1 MRTYEVIF
9 IATPTITSEEVDAYV
24 AQLQTVIDEKGGQVV
39 KIDNW
44 GKRPLAYKIKKFR
57 DGIYVVM
64 TIEADGPIIAELE
77 RRCRVTD
84 YILRYLSVRIDE
96 DLKRS
101 EKIRAIRQRKS
112 AAKTPPEVVAP
123 GEPEASPAP

>member
-1 MRTYEVIF
+1 VRTYEVIF
-9 IATPTITSEEVDAYV
+9 IAAPAVTTEEVDAYV
-24 AQLQTVIDEKGGQVV
+24 AQLQSVIEEKKGQVV

-64 TIEADGPIIAELE
+64 TIEADGSIIAELE

-84 YILRYLSVRIDE
+84 FILRYLSIRIDE

-101 EKIRAIRQRKS
+101 EKIKAARSRKS
-112 AAKTPPEVVAP
+112 DSRPSPEVARS
-123 GEPEASPAP
+123 EPEASPA

>member
-1 MRTYEVIF
+1 VRTYEVIF
-9 IATPTITSEEVDAYV
+9 IATPTVTAEDLDAYV
-24 AQLQTVIDEKGGQVV
+24 AQLQNVIEEKNGQVV

-44 GKRPLAYKIKKFR
+44 GKRTLAYKIKRFR

-64 TIEADGPIIAELE
+64 TIEADGSIIAEIE

-96 DLKRS
+96 NLKRA
-101 EKIRAIRQRKS
+101 EKIKAARQRKS
-112 AAKTPPEVVAP
+112 PPKPVPEITPS
-123 GEPEASPAP
+123 GPEATPA

>member
-1 MRTYEVIF
+1 VRTYEVIF
-9 IATPTITSEEVDAYV
+9 IATPTVTTEEFDAYV
-24 AQLQTVIDEKGGQVV
+24 AQLQSVIEEMNGQVV

-84 YILRYLSVRIDE
+84 YILRYLTVRIDE
-96 DLKRS
+96 DLKRA
-101 EKIRAIRQRKS
+101 EKIKAARQRKS
-112 AAKTPPEVVAP
+112 ESKPSTAVAP
-123 GEPEASPAP
+123 GEPEATPA

>member
-9 IATPTITSEEVDAYV
+9 IATPTVTTEDLDGYL
-24 AQLQTVIDEKGGQVV
+24 AQLQSVIEDMGGQVV

-44 GKRPLAYKIKKFR
+44 GKRALAYKIKKFR
-57 DGIYVVM
+57 DGNYVVM
-64 TIEADGPIIAELE
+64 TIEADGKIIAEIE

-84 YILRYLSVRIDE
+84 FILRYLSVRIDQ

-101 EKIRAIRQRKS
+101 EKIKAARQRKS
-112 AAKTPPEVVAP
+112 LSKAPAEVDKS
-123 GEPEASPAP
+123 EPEATPA